1 MLENPDVLARFWD
14 DMVARP
20 SGPFAFRFVLQP
32 VMAAFFAVRD
42 GVKDARTGRSPYFWL
57 LWSDPVGRADRL
69 KEGFSAV
76 GRVIAL
82 SIVMDV
88 AYQLMEFGRIYPLE
102 TLAIT
107 VVLAFLPYLIL
118 RGPANRVARLWL
130 RGPAVG
136 RAKK

>member
-1 MLENPDVLARFWD
+1 MLENPDVLTRFWD
-14 DMVARP
+14 DLVARP

-32 VMAAFFAVRD
+32 VMATVFAIRD
-42 GVKDARTGRSPYFWL
+42 GMKDARAGRSPYFWL
-57 LWSDPVGRADRL
+57 LWSDPVGRVDRL

-88 AYQLMEFGRIYPLE
+88 AYQVMEFGRIYPFE

-107 VVLAFLPYLIL
+107 VVLAFLPYLII
-118 RGPANRVARLWL
+118 RGPANRVARFWL
-130 RGPAVG
+130 RGPSVG